1 MMYIHSQCRSDRIE
15 CECWCFRKE
24 LELDVSRPQWSLTN
38 INNNMSFSYRVL
50 SSSRSRGTDLLSI
63 LSDTFA
69 HPNPSHKPAG
79 IYEFEECKQQTNID
93 KVVKS
98 SDKQTGTQQMGD
110 RLPFST
116 VTATVTEK
124 VCYFL
129 CFRWCLTQH
138 LTARWSTCHILWT
151 RKVSL
156 VCEYVHAPCN
166 VLAA

>member
-1 MMYIHSQCRSDRIE
+1 
-15 CECWCFRKE
+15 
-24 LELDVSRPQWSLTN
+24 
-38 INNNMSFSYRVL
+38 MSFSYRVL
-50 SSSRSRGTDLLSI
+50 SSGRSRGADLLSI

-69 HPNPSHKPAG
+69 YPNPSHKPAG

-124 VCYFL
+124 VCYFCVL
-129 CFRWCLTQH
+129 DDASQH
-138 LTARWSTCHILWT
+138 LTAR
-151 RKVSL
+151 
-156 VCEYVHAPCN
+156 
-166 VLAA
+166 